1 MTETEEGET
10 ASPDAAEEA
19 DPIPEW
25 DDEYL
30 DTVAARLAGHY
41 DLERDRTVQGERFD
55 LYGLLLVESQK
66 QFFHESVNWANYET
80 REHVFAR
87 RAEGVRVADL
97 DRLVDLG
104 HDLADAWIDADEEH
118 QGTEFS
124 FVLVVP
130 EIPDAVREY
139 VEGFRERTLLRYG
152 YHGHYE
158 VHLAVVSPDREDAVA
173 SREADVARAF
183 APWADLDSGGGLLSR
198 LLGGLRG

>member
-1 MTETEEGET
+1 MTETEEGEA
-10 ASPDAAEEA
+10 ASPEEA
-19 DPIPEW
+19 TPIPEW

-41 DLERDRTVQGERFD
+41 DLERDRTVLGERFD

-87 RAEGVRVADL
+87 RADSVRVADL

-104 HDLADAWIDADEEH
+104 HDLAEDWVEADEEH

-130 EIPDAVREY
+130 AIPDAVRDH

-158 VHLAVVSPDREDAVA
+158 VNLAVVSPDQEAAVA

-183 APWADLDSGGGLLSR
+183 APWADLDGGGGLLSR
-198 LLGGLRG
+198 LLGGLRR